1 MESRSEKQKRNWRDR
16 ETHTE
21 NRREESCV
29 HTDEVKQRDCGLG
42 FQATYVFY
50 MYIYMYILGLT

>member
-1 MESRSEKQKRNWRDR
+1 MLRQSWNHDLKNKNKSERQRP
-16 ETHTE
+16 THRE
-21 NRREESCV
+21 NRKEESCV

-50 MYIYMYILGLT
+50 M